1 MTNSNISKL
10 AAGYQMQGIAKGNAE
25 SGKKTEDAGD
35 LFSAMIGQMNLGLGQ
50 SMDLSKKPEA
60 SLTVGTGKTKASSD
74 QRTLDFT
81 SKSDTTRI
89 KKAEDT
95 SAAVKEKA
103 DALGEKTAEKICE
116 VMEEE
121 LSVTEEELNEALE
134 ELGLSFMDLL
144 NPANLAQVVAEL
156 TGAAENSSLLLSE
169 DFVNVMQTMNDI
181 TAELAAELGISTEEL
196 QTMLSETVQESGLFE
211 MTDDMASEQIVVEPL
226 EEDTQNAG
234 ILKQPEEE
242 NLQAAK
248 ADVSVEEADEAGTE
262 ETGGNLKSIE
272 EQANP
277 QENQEES
284 ESNTGASSKENAVFN
299 RQETKNAGQPAFEA
313 NASHV
318 MMQGQTAEASAV
330 PVTPVYTGAV
340 NVSEILQQIAEFVK
354 VSASQDV
361 TSLEMQL
368 NPENLGKLY
377 LQISTTKEG
386 SITAQFAAQS
396 QAVKEALETQI
407 VELRQTLNQ
416 QGVKVDAIEVTVA
429 THEFE
434 RNLEQ
439 NAEREKQQGQQ
450 EEKRQGRRSLNLNQL
465 DGLSGLMS
473 EEEMLAAKIMQE
485 NGNSMDVTA

>member
-1 MTNSNISKL
+1 MHVTNSNISKL
-10 AAGYQMQGIAKGNAE
+10 AAGYQMQGIKNGNAE
-25 SGKKTEDAGD
+25 SGKKSENTSDI
-35 LFSAMIGQMNLGLGQ
+35 FSAMIGQMNQGLGQ

-60 SLTVGTGKTKASSD
+60 SLTVGTGKAQAASD
-74 QRTLDFT
+74 QRTQDFT
-81 SKSDTTRI
+81 SNSQI

-95 SAAVKEKA
+95 SAAVREKA
-103 DALGEKTAEKICE
+103 DALGGKTGEKICE

-121 LSVTEEELNEALE
+121 LEITEEELNEVLE

-156 TGAAENSSLLLSE
+156 TGAAESSSLLLSE
-169 DFVNVMQTMNDI
+169 DFVNVMQAMNDI
-181 TAELAAELGISTEEL
+181 MAELAAELGIAPEEL
-196 QTMLSETVQESGLFE
+196 QNMLSETVQETDLFE
-211 MTDDMASEQIVVEPL
+211 MTGDMASEQIVVEAPD
-226 EEDTQNAG
+226 EDTQNAG
-234 ILKQPEEE
+234 ILKQPEGE
-242 NLQAAK
+242 NQQAAK
-248 ADVSVEEADEAGTE
+248 ADASVEEADGAATE
-262 ETGGNLKSIE
+262 ETGDNFRVID
-272 EQANP
+272 EQANS

-284 ESNTGASSKENAVFN
+284 GSNAGENSKESAAFT
-299 RQETKNAGQPAFEA
+299 RQDAKEAGQTTFEA

-318 MMQGQTAEASAV
+318 MMQGQTAEANAV
-330 PVTPVYTGAV
+330 PVAPVYTGTV

-386 SITAQFAAQS
+386 SITAQFTAQS

-416 QGVKVDAIEVTVA
+416 QGVKVDAIEVAVA

-450 EEKRQGRRSLNLNQL
+450 EEKRQGRRSLNINQL
-465 DGLSGLMS
+465 DELSGLMS